1 MAPKYTSVFNS
12 FSWLCWLLIFIFY
25 CVVNLNFSLW
35 KKLQTIGPWDQLAYY
50 SYLPAA
56 FIHQD
61 FSFQKLAGT
70 PFYPVMHLPGP
81 KGLPVLNM
89 TCGVA
94 LLQLPFF
101 AIAYL
106 HCRLAGY
113 EASGFSLPFHL
124 WAQIGCTF
132 YVFLGL
138 FYLRKVLLL
147 YFSEFAAGFTLLLIG
162 LATQLFYYST
172 SEPLMSHAY
181 SFALLAVL
189 LYFIPLWREAPSYK
203 NSIIAGLIMGLLIA
217 IRPTN
222 VFFVILWVGYG
233 AQNWKTLISNL
244 AFALAQ
250 KKYSFIILLVI
261 GLLQAPQLLYW
272 KLTAGSWFYDSYTDL
287 NPFHFLH
294 PRIYPF
300 LFSYRKGLFIYA
312 PVLIFAFGGL
322 YFLVKKRNPFGG
334 SACVYVCFMVYILS
348 SWWCWWYGGGF
359 GQRSMIDTFSVLA
372 LGLAGLI
379 DVGRQKWRYASPT
392 LIVMAFLM
400 IGLYQFQNYQ
410 YRRGLIHYEHMT
422 RKAYW
427 AIFLKL
433 TPPPNYYETML
444 LPPDHEKARK
454 DLPEYAE

>member
-1 MAPKYTSVFNS
+1 MVLKYASVFNS
-12 FSWLCWLLIFIFY
+12 FSWLCWLFISVFY
-25 CVVNLNFSLW
+25 CAANLNLSLW
-35 KKLQTIGPWDQLAYY
+35 EKLQTIGPWDQLAYY

-56 FIHQD
+56 FIHHD

-101 AIAYL
+101 AVAYL
-106 HCRLAGY
+106 HCHLAGY
-113 EASGFSLPFHL
+113 EVSGFSLPFHL
-124 WAQIGCTF
+124 WAQIGCAF

-138 FYLRKVLLL
+138 FYLRKVLLR
-147 YFSEFAAGFTLLLIG
+147 YFSEFAAGLTLLLIA

-181 SFALLAVL
+181 SFALLAVF
-189 LYFIPLWREAPSYK
+189 LYLFPIWQDAPSYK
-203 NSIIAGLIMGLLIA
+203 KSILIGFVVGLLIA
-217 IRPTN
+217 VRPTN
-222 VFFVILWVGYG
+222 IFLFILGLGYG
-233 AQNWKTLISNL
+233 AHNWKTWLSNL

-250 KKYSFIILLVI
+250 KKYILIMFTVI
-261 GLLQAPQLLYW
+261 GLLQFPQMLYW
-272 KLTAGSWFYDSYTDL
+272 KLTAGSWLYDSYTAL

-294 PRIYPF
+294 PRPYLF
-300 LFSYRKGLFIYA
+300 LLSYRKGLLIYA
-312 PVLIFAFGGL
+312 PVLLFAFWGL
-322 YFLVKKRNPFGG
+322 YFLVKKKNPFGG
-334 SACVYVCFMVYILS
+334 CSAVYMCSMIYIFS

-372 LGLAGLI
+372 LGLASFIEL
-379 DVGRQKWRYASPT
+379 VRQKGSYASSI
-392 LIVMAFLM
+392 LIAAALLI
-400 IGLYQFQNYQ
+400 IGLYQFQNFQYQ
-410 YRRGLIHYEHMT
+410 WGIIHYDSMT

-427 AIFLKL
+427 AVFMRLA
-433 TPPPNYYETML
+433 PPPGYYETML
-444 LPPDHEKARK
+444 LPPDYEKARK